1 MAISTFCVSGKNPHS
16 SRDPASPR
24 SRGPRLPPPP
34 QAEAGKAGRTTPP
47 SPHAGSPHAVHPDG
61 KALGLDKH
69 STESTAGSVHPT
81 PTPAPPGGPPPEL
94 RVLWALEMFIL
105 HLPVCRAIT
114 GNRIHSPGNLTSS
127 GHRRETLLGPGLTAG
142 TTEGR
147 STQRHRV
154 TSPWLASET

>member
-16 SRDPASPR
+16 PRDPASPR
-24 SRGPRLPPPP
+24 
-34 QAEAGKAGRTTPP
+34 
-47 SPHAGSPHAVHPDG
+47 HAGLVFPLPHKPRQVKRGTPRHLRPTP
-61 KALGLDKH
+61 ALLTLCILTAKR
-69 STESTAGSVHPT
+69 SASESTAGSVP
-81 PTPAPPGGPPPEL
+81 PAPAPPGGPPPEL